1 MAQSQKVSTGAVGK
15 KLPYNFEAEQ
25 AVLGAVLISQ
35 EAPSVILSELKE
47 EDFLSKE
54 HQIIFGTM
62 QTLFIKKNHT
72 YFDHIIL
79 TSELE
84 SAGLLDAVGGV
95 SYLLTLTDKLPSST
109 NFGYY
114 VDIVKRDSILRKLI
128 QAGGEII
135 EDAYSSDDMLQ
146 SLQFAENSIY
156 KISQVSDHSDLEHI
170 RTSLEKVID
179 DFEMCFQNPD
189 AKRGLETGLVGL
201 DHYTNGFQKGDLII
215 LAARPSFGK
224 SALALNMVQHMAVK
238 CKKSCAI
245 FSLEMP
251 KEQLSRRMACSISGV
266 DMAKVLRGDLED
278 EQEQRRFRNAI
289 SVLADAPIFI
299 DDSSM
304 NTPAEILSKCRRL
317 KNDPAYGLD
326 FVMIDYMQLMNA
338 GPKSKA
344 DSRQQEV
351 SEISR
356 SLKVLAKELN
366 VPVLALSQLS
376 RAVETRT
383 GDHKPQLSDL
393 RETGSIEQDADI
405 VMFIHRPSRYQDTN
419 KNQDMDQSQAFLIL
433 AKHRNGALGD
443 IPMHWDGST
452 TTFSSTAKDL
462 DSASLESTAPPPMS
476 EKSKRAFLKV
486 TQELQEASGDIDDIF
501 DDTPPPI
508 PPEASYDVPPPPEPA
523 TDSATHESFG
533 PPTDMPS
540 HTPLDPLP
548 DNAASSEEDDP
559 IWD

>member
-1 MAQSQKVSTGAVGK
+1 MAQQKRTKNSSDTGR

-35 EAPSVILSELKE
+35 DAPSVILSELKE
-47 EDFLSKE
+47 DDFLSKE
-54 HQIIFGTM
+54 HQIIFGAM
-62 QTLFIKKNHT
+62 QTLFLKKNHT

-84 SAGLLDAVGGV
+84 SQGLLDAVGGI
-95 SYLLTLTDKLPSST
+95 SYLLSLTERLPSST
-109 NFGYY
+109 NFQYY
-114 VDIVKRDSILRKLI
+114 VDIVKRDSTLRKLI

-135 EDAYSSDDMLQ
+135 EDAYSSDDKDQ
-146 SLQFAENSIY
+146 SLQFAESAIY
-156 KISQVSDHSDLEHI
+156 KISQNTEHSQLEHI
-170 RTSLEKVID
+170 RSSLERVID
-179 DFEMCFQNPD
+179 DFELCYQDPN

-224 SALALNMVQHMAVK
+224 SALALNMVQHMAVEL
-238 CKKSCAI
+238 KKSCAV

-251 KEQLSRRMACSISGV
+251 REQLSRRMACSLSGV
-266 DMAKVLRGDLED
+266 SMAKVLRGDLED

-289 SVLADAPIFI
+289 SVLANAPIFI

-304 NTPAEILSKCRRL
+304 NTPAEILAKCRRL

-326 FVMIDYMQLMNA
+326 FVMIDYLQLMNT

-351 SEISR
+351 AEISR

-376 RAVETRT
+376 RAVESRT
-383 GDHKPQLSDL
+383 GDHRPQLSDL

-405 VMFIHRPSRYQDTN
+405 VMFIHRPSRYSDTN
-419 KNQDMDQSQAFLIL
+419 KDNTMDQSQAFLIL

-443 IPMHWDGST
+443 IPMHWDGAT
-452 TTFSSTAKDL
+452 TTFRSTAKDL
-462 DSASLESTAPPPMS
+462 DTASLEGTAPPPIS
-476 EKSKRAFLKV
+476 EKSRRAFEKV
-486 TQELQEASGDIDDIF
+486 SQELKESSDIADEIF
-501 DDTPPPI
+501 DTT
-508 PPEASYDVPPPPEPA
+508 PPPEPDFLPPPPPPPA
-523 TDSATHESFG
+523 DSLEDFVISDQPVVNQT
-533 PPTDMPS
+533 TK
-540 HTPLDPLP
+540 
-548 DNAASSEEDDP
+548 NANDDDP
-559 IWD
+559 IFD

>member
-1 MAQSQKVSTGAVGK
+1 MAQQKRTKNSSDTGR

-35 EAPSVILSELKE
+35 DAPSVILSELKE
-47 EDFLSKE
+47 DDFLSKE
-54 HQIIFGTM
+54 HQIIFGAM
-62 QTLFIKKNHT
+62 QTLFLKKNHT

-84 SAGLLDAVGGV
+84 SQGLLDAVGGV
-95 SYLLTLTDKLPSST
+95 SYLLSLTERLPSST
-109 NFGYY
+109 NFQYY
-114 VDIVKRDSILRKLI
+114 VDIVKRDSTLRKLI

-135 EDAYSSDDMLQ
+135 EDAYSSDDKDQ
-146 SLQFAENSIY
+146 SLQFAESAIY
-156 KISQVSDHSDLEHI
+156 KISQNTEHSQLEHI
-170 RTSLEKVID
+170 RSSLERVID
-179 DFEMCFQNPD
+179 DFELCYQDPN

-224 SALALNMVQHMAVK
+224 SALALNMVQHMAVEL
-238 CKKSCAI
+238 KKSCAV

-251 KEQLSRRMACSISGV
+251 REQLSRRMACSLSGV
-266 DMAKVLRGDLED
+266 SMAKVLRGDLED

-289 SVLADAPIFI
+289 SVLANAPIFI

-304 NTPAEILSKCRRL
+304 NTPAEILAKCRRL

-326 FVMIDYMQLMNA
+326 FVMIDYLQLMNT

-351 SEISR
+351 AEISR

-376 RAVETRT
+376 RAVESRT
-383 GDHKPQLSDL
+383 GDHRPQLSDL

-405 VMFIHRPSRYQDTN
+405 VMFIHRPSRYSDTN
-419 KNQDMDQSQAFLIL
+419 KDNTMDQSQAFLIL

-443 IPMHWDGST
+443 IPMHWDGAT
-452 TTFSSTAKDL
+452 TTFRSTAKDL
-462 DSASLESTAPPPMS
+462 DTASLEGTAPPPIS
-476 EKSKRAFLKV
+476 EKSRRAFEKV
-486 TQELQEASGDIDDIF
+486 SQELKESSDIADEIF
-501 DDTPPPI
+501 DTT
-508 PPEASYDVPPPPEPA
+508 PPPEPDFLPPPPPPPA
-523 TDSATHESFG
+523 DSLEDFVISDQPVVNQT
-533 PPTDMPS
+533 TK
-540 HTPLDPLP
+540 
-548 DNAASSEEDDP
+548 NANDDDP
-559 IWD
+559 IFD

>member
-1 MAQSQKVSTGAVGK
+1 MAQQKRTKNSSDTGR

-35 EAPSVILSELKE
+35 DAPSVILSELKE
-47 EDFLSKE
+47 DDFLSKE
-54 HQIIFGTM
+54 HQIIFGAM
-62 QTLFIKKNHT
+62 QTLFLKKNHT

-84 SAGLLDAVGGV
+84 SQGLLDAVGGV
-95 SYLLTLTDKLPSST
+95 SYLLSLTERLPSST
-109 NFGYY
+109 NFQYY
-114 VDIVKRDSILRKLI
+114 VDIVKRDSTLRKLI

-135 EDAYSSDDMLQ
+135 EDAYSSDDKDQ
-146 SLQFAENSIY
+146 SLQFAESAIY
-156 KISQVSDHSDLEHI
+156 KISQNTEHSQLEHI
-170 RTSLEKVID
+170 RSSLERVID
-179 DFEMCFQNPD
+179 DFELCYQDPN

-224 SALALNMVQHMAVK
+224 SALALNMVQHMAVEL
-238 CKKSCAI
+238 KKSCAV

-251 KEQLSRRMACSISGV
+251 REQLSRRMACSLSGV
-266 DMAKVLRGDLED
+266 SMAKVLRGDLED

-289 SVLADAPIFI
+289 SVLANAPIFI

-304 NTPAEILSKCRRL
+304 NTPAEILAKCRRL

-326 FVMIDYMQLMNA
+326 FVMIDYLQLMNT

-351 SEISR
+351 AEISR

-376 RAVETRT
+376 RAVESRT
-383 GDHKPQLSDL
+383 GDHRPQLSDL

-405 VMFIHRPSRYQDTN
+405 VMFIHRPSRYSDTN
-419 KNQDMDQSQAFLIL
+419 KDNTMDQSQAFLIL

-443 IPMHWDGST
+443 IPMHWDGAT
-452 TTFSSTAKDL
+452 TTFRSTAKDL
-462 DSASLESTAPPPMS
+462 DTASLEGTAPPPIS
-476 EKSKRAFLKV
+476 EKSRRAFEKV
-486 TQELQEASGDIDDIF
+486 SQELKESSDIADEIF
-501 DDTPPPI
+501 DTT
-508 PPEASYDVPPPPEPA
+508 PPPEPDFLPPPPPA
-523 TDSATHESFG
+523 DSLEDFVISDQPVVNQT
-533 PPTDMPS
+533 TK
-540 HTPLDPLP
+540 
-548 DNAASSEEDDP
+548 NANDDDDP
-559 IWD
+559 IFD